1 MLSRILKL
9 DGQLNNSTLKHNF
22 MVNVMDGGLYAFAM
36 SIISIQ
42 TVIPVFVKSAGG
54 SNVAVGLIPVVWM
67 AGLNFPQIFI
77 AGFVNRFAYKKPL
90 MLKTGLMQRLPWFIL
105 AVMTYF
111 VIADT
116 SPAVGLLIFF
126 IVFAIAAVGGSINMP
141 VWFDLIAKI
150 TPVRVRGRLFAIR
163 SILGAGLGIIGG
175 WIVTVVL
182 NNMAFP
188 ANYALLFFL
197 AFVLMMI
204 SFWFL
209 TTLKEEEGNQA
220 KKNVPF
226 KEFITELP
234 AILKHR
240 KNYRNFLIAD
250 AVFISSVAALAFYT
264 VFALEKYSLGDQ
276 YAGKFTMVMMISM
289 ILGGMIF
296 GYFGDKSGHKG
307 NLVFG
312 SLTVTAGCIVALV
325 APTVEIFM
333 LTFVLSALTIAIMM
347 ISRLPFIAELCTEE
361 ERPTYVAL
369 TNMITSPFFLTG
381 IIAGRFADVY
391 GYQYVFIGSGI
402 IAFLSAA
409 WMYFIVTD
417 PRKSITSE
425 LIKE

>member
-1 MLSRILKL
+1 MLSRLLRL
-9 DGQLNNSTLKHNF
+9 DTQLNNETLKHNF
-22 MVNVMDGGLYAFAM
+22 YANVMDGGLFAFAL
-36 SIISIQ
+36 SIISVQ
-42 TVIPVFVKSAGG
+42 TVLPVFVKSAGG

-67 AGLNFPQIFI
+67 AGINFPQIFI
-77 AGFVNRFAYKKPL
+77 AGYVNRFAFKKPL
-90 MLKTGLMQRLPWFIL
+90 MLKTGLVQRLPWFLL
-105 AVMTYF
+105 AVLTYF
-111 VIADT
+111 FIADA
-116 SPAVGLLIFF
+116 PPIIGLVIFF
-126 IVFAIAAVGGSINMP
+126 TVFAIAAVGGSITVP

-163 SILGAGLGIIGG
+163 SMLGALLGIVGG
-175 WIVTVVL
+175 WIVTIVL
-182 NNMAFP
+182 NNVAYP
-188 ANYALLFFL
+188 VNYSLLFFL
-197 AFVLMMI
+197 AFVIMMI

-209 TTLKEEEGNQA
+209 TKLKEEDGNRA
-220 KKNVPF
+220 KKNLGF
-226 KEFITELP
+226 REYIMQLP
-234 AILKHR
+234 RILKHQ
-240 KNYRNFLIAD
+240 KNYRNFIIAD
-250 AVFISSVAALAFYT
+250 AAFISSVAALAFYT

-276 YAGKFTMVMMISM
+276 YAGKFTMVMMIAM

-307 NLVFG
+307 NLVVG

-325 APTVEIFM
+325 APTVEIFI

-361 ERPTYVAL
+361 DRPTYVAL

-391 GYQYVFIGSGI
+391 GYQYVFIGSGT
-402 IAFLSAA
+402 IALLSAA

-417 PRKSITSE
+417 PRKSLISE